1 MEMRAGMIQP
11 GGSGCECRSLRR
23 DLASV
28 KIDKRADDKSSIKGI
43 AAVYYREG
51 EAGTEY
57 WLWNDMVERI
67 MPGAF
72 DRAIKEQ
79 HDARGLFNHDADQL
93 LGRVSAGTL
102 SLSLSSEGL
111 QYDIPFDK
119 ADPDHQRVAA
129 KIDRGDVNG
138 SSFAFIARA
147 VTWEEQVL
155 DDGSHLYIR
164 AIKDV
169 DLYDVGPVTWPA
181 YEATSAGRSNSPA
194 GSALEARSSE
204 LQQLIAERE
213 AYLRKADDET
223 VAMRARLTEIE

>member
-1 MEMRAGMIQP
+1 MEKRAGMIQP

-23 DLASV
+23 DLAGV
-28 KIDKRADDKSSIKGI
+28 KLDRRADNKASFKGL

-51 EAGTEY
+51 DAGTEY

-79 HDARGLFNHDADQL
+79 HDARGLFNHDANQL
-93 LGRVSAGTL
+93 LGRVSSGTL
-102 SLSLSSEGL
+102 SLSLATDGL
-111 QYDIPFDK
+111 AYDIPFDQ
-119 ADPDHQRVAA
+119 ADSDHQRVAA

-138 SSFAFIARA
+138 SSFAFIPRVVA
-147 VTWEEQVL
+147 WEEVKQE
-155 DDGSHLYIR
+155 DGSYLYIR
-164 AIKDV
+164 TIKDV

-181 YEATSAGRSNSPA
+181 YEATTAGRSGTPA
-194 GSALEARSSE
+194 GAGESRSSE

-213 AYLRKADDET
+213 SYLRKRDDES
-223 VAMRARLTEIE
+223 VAMRLRTVNIS